1 MLKSNF
7 SDSNFEAG
15 VDEVGRGSLAGPIT
29 AAAVILPK
37 DYRNDELNDSKK
49 LSEKKRNELKSI
61 IEKDS
66 IDFAVFSIAPSTID
80 KINIL
85 NSTFEAMHGALCNLK
100 TTPSFIIVDGNKFKK
115 FKNIDYKCI
124 VKGDTKYQNIAAAS
138 ILAKSYRDLYMID
151 QHKRFPVFGWDKNK
165 GYGTKFHIINIEK
178 HGITEL
184 HRKSFLVKRSQTKL
198 EFKLWNLNYFYWL
211 HS

>member
-1 MLKSNF
+1 MLMNNF
-7 SDSNFEAG
+7 SNSNFEAG
-15 VDEVGRGSLAGPIT
+15 VDEAGRGSLAGPLT

-37 DYRNDELNDSKK
+37 DYKNDALNDSKR
-49 LSEKKRNELKSI
+49 LSEKKRFQLKSI

-66 IDFAVFSIAPSTID
+66 IDFAVFFISPFIID

-85 NSTFEAMHGALCNLK
+85 NSTFKAMHGALNNLK
-100 TTPSFIIVDGNKFKK
+100 TIPSFIVVDGNKFKK
-115 FKNIDYKCI
+115 FKNINHKCV
-124 VKGDTKYQNIAAAS
+124 VKGDAKYQNIAAAS

-178 HGITEL
+178 YGITEL
-184 HRKSFLVKRSQTKL
+184 HRKSFLIKKLQTKL
-198 EFKLWNLNYFYWL
+198 EI
-211 HS
+211 